1 MPNLINDS
9 GYNGLGGL
17 AQNYRRVATGGS
29 NYGTRRI
36 QFYQLAVYG
45 LTDAEVAKLEDYRLV
60 NNTEIDIDQEPER
73 EFRQATVAEL
83 LIRSIQSVSEVYI
96 VGAHDVD
103 SNGTNDNDLYLIVG
117 VAGDTFSSG
126 WEMDNR
132 DPEGTWDNYNAYL
145 YWNVLP
151 SVLDGPDSPP
161 NSGWDAYPIM
171 IYGDHFSS
179 TGMYAMPAPQL
190 AEVRSAR
197 KTASA
202 AAKLARKPG

>member
-36 QFYQLAVYG
+36 QFFQIAVYG
-45 LTDAEVAKLEDYRLV
+45 LSDAVVAALDNYRAV

-73 EFRQATVAEL
+73 EFRTATVAEAV
-83 LIRSIQSVSEVYI
+83 IRAAQSNAEVYI

-103 SNGTNDNDLYLIVG
+103 QEETNYNDFYIIIG
-117 VAGDTFSSG
+117 VSGDTFSSG
-126 WEMDNR
+126 NEMNNR
-132 DPEGTWDNYNAYL
+132 DDDDTQANNNPFMNEALDDALGAYSYDYWDI
-145 YWNVLP
+145 
-151 SVLDGPDSPP
+151 
-161 NSGWDAYPIM
+161 YPVM

-179 TGMYAMPAPQL
+179 TGTWAMPAPEL
-190 AEVRSAR
+190 KALRTAR
-197 KTASA
+197 KEASA
-202 AAKLARKPG
+202 QAKLARRPG